1 MSPQSEI
8 RDAALL
14 MIRRRGKSAAD
25 QATERA
31 LLLEA
36 EGETAAAGIW
46 HRIANEVMRIQSE
59 EREVYAASLALFN
72 PKHVG
77 RAI

>member
-1 MSPQSEI
+1 
-8 RDAALL
+8 
-14 MIRRRGKSAAD
+14 MITRRGKSATD

-46 HRIANEVMRIQSE
+46 HRIANEVVRIQRKESV
-59 EREVYAASLALFN
+59 VYAALLALFN
-72 PKHVG
+72 SKHVS
-77 RAI
+77 RKAN